1 MIPIG
6 ERINGMFRDVKR
18 AIAEKDKKIV
28 QDLALRQTEAGAKF
42 LDVNVG
48 TAARDQTG
56 AMKWLVET
64 IQEVC
69 DTPLALDSQKL
80 EVIKAGLE
88 VAKQPVLINSCRAD
102 EDTLDTYFGLC
113 KEHNAS
119 LICLTMTKEGVSQD
133 VPKRLDDAMRIIE
146 KATEHGIDMDK
157 VFIDPIVL
165 PINVDQRQPKM
176 ICEVI
181 SQVKLM
187 ADPPPHITC
196 GLSNISQGAPKDKRS
211 LINRTALVM
220 FVAAGMDSAICD
232 VFDTALMEA
241 WITTEMLMNKM
252 IYSDDYIKAALTS
265 LRAR

>member
-6 ERINGMFRDVKR
+6 ERINGMFRDVKQ
-18 AIAEKDKKIV
+18 AIAEKEKKVI
-28 QDLALRQTEAGAKF
+28 QELALRQTEAGAKY

-48 TAARDQTG
+48 TAARDQLGT
-56 AMKWLVET
+56 MKWLVET

-80 EVIKAGLE
+80 DVIKAGLE

-102 EDTLDTYFGLC
+102 AETLDTYFGIC
-113 KEHNAS
+113 KEHNSS

-133 VPKRLDDAMRIIE
+133 VPKRLEDAMRVIE
-146 KATEHGIDMDK
+146 KATEHEIPMER
-157 VFIDPIVL
+157 VFIDPIIL

-187 ADPPPHITC
+187 TDPPPHITC
-196 GLSNISQGAPKDKRS
+196 GLSNISQGTRNRH
-211 LINRTALVM
+211 LINRTMLVM
-220 FVAAGMDSAICD
+220 MVAAGMDSAICD
-232 VFDTALMEA
+232 VLDKDLMDA
-241 WITTEMLMNKM
+241 WITTELLMNRI
-252 IYSDDYIKAALTS
+252 IYSHDYIKAALTS